1 MLVLVLGPD
10 RSTGGAVS
18 GWTDVVFGGSVSE
31 GALDDVVVLD
41 LLVFS
46 RSGQAQKLFAI
57 GDSLDVRRLELI
69 STVRRGADCDWH
81 FEVARISSSYKV
93 GIGMFDV
100 QSKVVDEINVELCGS
115 SEGKREKARIL
126 LVY

>member
-1 MLVLVLGPD
+1 MLVLGPD
-10 RSTGGAVS
+10 RSIGEAVS

-46 RSGQAQKLFAI
+46 RSGHAQKLFAT

-69 STVRRGADCDWH
+69 STVRRGADYD
-81 FEVARISSSYKV
+81 
-93 GIGMFDV
+93 
-100 QSKVVDEINVELCGS
+100 
-115 SEGKREKARIL
+115 
-126 LVY
+126 